1 MHKKVTQLASN
12 LKPVYDSASNRVS
25 AISELKE
32 LKKYRYL
39 LGQLVRRDIL
49 TRYKRSALGVAWT
62 MLNPLGTMLI
72 LTFVFSNFFKSAVPH
87 YPVYI
92 LSGLLVWNFF
102 SQGTNAAISGLVWG
116 GSLLKR
122 IYIPSSVFGVSAIG
136 TALVNLIL
144 SLVPL
149 VIVMLVDGA
158 PFYASMAFLPI
169 SILLLTAFSLGF
181 GLFISSLAVFFPD
194 VAEMYQVL
202 LTAWM
207 YLTPIIYPESL
218 IAAKWMPYY
227 KINPM
232 YWMVKM
238 FRLPIFEGRIPTW
251 PEFLPALLWAVG
263 TLVIGWIYFTSK
275 SDEYAYRV

>member
-1 MHKKVTQLASN
+1 MEELS
-12 LKPVYDSASNRVS
+12 KPVYDSANHKVS

-32 LKKYRYL
+32 LWNYRHL
-39 LGQLVRRDIL
+39 LVQLVRRDIT
-49 TRYKRSALGVAWT
+49 TRYKRSVLGVAWT

-72 LTFVFSNFFKSAVPH
+72 LTFVFSNFFKSEVQH
-87 YPVYI
+87 FPVYI

-102 SQGTNAAISGLVWG
+102 TQATNAAISGLVWG

-122 IYIPSSVFGVSAIG
+122 IYIPSTVFGVSAIG
-136 TALVNLIL
+136 TALVNMLM

-149 VIVMLVDGA
+149 IIVMIIDGA
-158 PFYASMAFLPI
+158 TFHYSMFFLPV
-169 SILLLTAFSLGF
+169 SILLLTGFTLGF

-194 VAEMYQVL
+194 IGEMYQVL

-218 IAAKWMPYY
+218 IGAQYLPIFKL
-227 KINPM
+227 NPM

-238 FRLPIFEGRIPTW
+238 FRLPIFEGRLPTL
-251 PEFLPALLWAVG
+251 PEALPAIAWSLGMLIVG
-263 TLVIGWIYFTSK
+263 WLFFTARSE
-275 SDEYAYRV
+275 EYAYRV

>member
-1 MHKKVTQLASN
+1 MANAS
-12 LKPVYDSASNRVS
+12 KPVYDSATYRVS
-25 AISELKE
+25 AISELQE
-32 LKKYRYL
+32 LGKYRYL
-39 LGQLVRRDIL
+39 LGQLIRRDIL
-49 TRYKRSALGVAWT
+49 TRYKRSVLGVAWT

-72 LTFVFSNFFKSAVPH
+72 LTFVFSNFFKSTVPH

-122 IYIPSSVFGVSAIG
+122 IYIPSTVFGVSAIG
-136 TALVNLIL
+136 TALVNLVL
-144 SLVPL
+144 SLFPL
-149 VIVMLVDGA
+149 VIVMLIDSA
-158 PFYASMAFLPI
+158 PFYLSLLIFPVA
-169 SILLLTAFSLGF
+169 ILLLTAFTLGF

-218 IAAKWMPYY
+218 ISAKFMPIYR
-227 KINPM
+227 INPM

-238 FRLPIFEGRIPTW
+238 FRLPIFEGRMPTW
-251 PEFLPALLWAVG
+251 QEFIPALAWSAGML
-263 TLVIGWIYFTSK
+263 LLGWIYFTSK
-275 SDEYAYRV
+275 TEEYAYRV

>member
-1 MHKKVTQLASN
+1 LTNTS
-12 LKPVYDSASNRVS
+12 KPVYDSASYRGS
-25 AISELKE
+25 AIFELKE
-32 LKKYRYL
+32 LGKYRYL
-39 LGQLVRRDIL
+39 LGQLIRRDIL
-49 TRYKRSALGVAWT
+49 TRYKRSILGIAWT

-72 LTFVFSNFFKSAVPH
+72 LTFVFSNFFKTEVAH
-87 YPVYI
+87 FPVYI

-122 IYIPSSVFGVSAIG
+122 IYIPSAVFGVSAIG
-136 TALVNLIL
+136 TALVNLVL

-149 VIVMLVDGA
+149 VIVMLIDGA
-158 PFYASMAFLPI
+158 PFYSSLLFLPI
-169 SILLLTAFSLGF
+169 AILILTAFTLGF
-181 GLFISSLAVFFPD
+181 GLLISSLAVFFPD

-207 YLTPIIYPESL
+207 YLTPIIYPETL
-218 IAAKWMPYY
+218 ISAKWLPFY

-238 FRLPIFEGRIPTW
+238 FRLPIFEGRVPSW
-251 PEFLPALLWAVG
+251 NELLPALAWG
-263 TLVIGWIYFTSK
+263 IGMLVIGWIYFTSK
-275 SDEYAYRV
+275 SEEYAYRV

>member
-1 MHKKVTQLASN
+1 MHKKVTLLASN
-12 LKPVYDSASNRVS
+12 SKPVYDSANNRVS

-32 LKKYRYL
+32 LGKYRYL
-39 LGQLVRRDIL
+39 LGQLIRRDIL

-72 LTFVFSNFFKSAVPH
+72 LTFVFSNFFKSALPN

-116 GSLLKR
+116 GTLLKR

-136 TALVNLIL
+136 TALVNLVL

-149 VIVMLVDGA
+149 VIVILVTGA
-158 PFYASMAFLPI
+158 PFFASMAFLPV
-169 SILLLTAFSLGF
+169 SILLITAFTLGF
-181 GLFISSLAVFFPD
+181 GLFISSMAVFFPD

-218 IAAKWMPYY
+218 ISAKFMPIYR
-227 KINPM
+227 INPM

-238 FRLPIFEGRIPTW
+238 FRLPIFEGRMPTW
-251 PEFLPALLWAVG
+251 QEFIPALAWSAGML
-263 TLVIGWIYFTSK
+263 LLGWIYFTSK
-275 SDEYAYRV
+275 TEEYAYRV